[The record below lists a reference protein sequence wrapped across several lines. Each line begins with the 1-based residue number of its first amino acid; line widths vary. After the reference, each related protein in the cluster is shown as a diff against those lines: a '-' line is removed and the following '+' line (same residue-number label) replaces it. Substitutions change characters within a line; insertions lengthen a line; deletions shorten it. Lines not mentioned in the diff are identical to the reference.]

1 MSNFY
6 TQRKT
11 IFRGIDFTGV
21 LAAILLNQN
30 GTPVTIELPEI
41 PSCHFIPEL
50 SCINPSSA
58 KQIVSS
64 YINYRFLLKCS
75 SLCPHHFYPRKVL
88 WLHDKAAPQKTLQ
101 LFDTLSDR
109 EREGCYL
116 PVNLKKT
123 QDFNKLA
130 SLFGAATLV
139 TEHRFD
145 ANQAIID
152 LLLKARQ
159 QGVKIIVQPEKTI
172 SSVLRFIQNT
182 KHAQIIIEHAWSYPN
197 DIRYSNK
204 NYTATLQAI
213 ENNTVLHIYRHN
225 PHISPEA
232 LQHEVSLL
240 LSKLQV
246 PIPDKIPTI
255 VQALFRPVE
264 NRIEKT
270 SVNTLRKSFGRIKK
284 ELRKSGIVLPS
295 ASKLFSE
302 HRQNQVTQ
310 AKFRELQSICDEKFD
325 LAKQSNIEYQHF
337 ARLYYRYPGE
347 IDNMIE
353 KAYDMMNTTRNGKKI
368 WEQIE
373 TMHLENIKSN
383 FTLK

>member
-1 MSNFY
+1 MSSFP

-11 IFRGIDFTGV
+11 IFSGIDFTGA
-21 LAAILLNQN
+21 LAAILLQQN
-30 GTPVTIELPEI
+30 GTPVTIELPET

-50 SCINPSSA
+50 SCIYPASA

-64 YINYRFLLKCS
+64 YINYRYLLKCS
-75 SLCPHHFYPRKVL
+75 SLSPHHFYPRKVL
-88 WLHDKAAPQKTLQ
+88 WLHDKEAPKKVLQ
-101 LFDTLSDR
+101 LFDTLSGR

-130 SLFGAATLV
+130 SFFGAATLV

-145 ANQAIID
+145 TNQATID

-159 QGVKIIVQPEKTI
+159 QGVKIIVHPETAS
-172 SSVLRFIQNT
+172 SSVLIFSQNT
-182 KHAQIIIEHAWSYPN
+182 KHAQISIEHAWLYPN

-246 PIPDKIPTI
+246 PIPDGMPAI
-255 VQALFRPVE
+255 VQSLFRPVE
-264 NRIEKT
+264 NGIEKT
-270 SVNTLRKSFGRIKK
+270 SVNTLRKSFSQIKK
-284 ELRKSGIVLPS
+284 GLKKSGIVLPS

-302 HRQNQVTQ
+302 QSQNQVTQ
-310 AKFRELQSICDEKFD
+310 AKFRELQNICDEKFD

-337 ARLYYRYPGE
+337 ARLYYRYPVE

-373 TMHLENIKSN
+373 AEHLENTKSN
-383 FTLK
+383 FR